1 MKYLPIFLLIAFSV
15 LLLNSARAQE
25 NQEEEEAW
33 QIPVTVGND
42 GWLFYTNG
50 RFGVAFPVPPGMKAL
65 RTPDNGGGQAFAT
78 IDGKVTLKGGG
89 AFNIDEMGSV
99 ENRWK
104 DALAEP
110 NRTITYKVKKA
121 NWYVVSGVTKAGM
134 GFYERYDAN
143 EKYTAGWS
151 MTYPQVDEKKY
162 APWIER
168 IAKGYEPRFGKG
180 FDGVE
185 DD

>member
-1 MKYLPIFLLIAFSV
+1 MKVIPFFLLVVFSAF
-15 LLLNSARAQE
+15 LINAAYAQN

-65 RTPDNGGGQAFAT
+65 RPPDNGGGQAFAT
-78 IDGKVTLKGGG
+78 ADGKVTLTGGG
-89 AFNIDEMGSV
+89 SFNVDDMGSI

-104 DALAEP
+104 DSLAEP

-121 NWYVVSGVTKAGM
+121 NWYVISGVTKAGL

-143 EKYTAGWS
+143 DKYCAGWS
-151 MTYPQVDEKKY
+151 MTYPQVDDKKY

-180 FDGVE
+180 HDGVE
-185 DD
+185 

>member
-1 MKYLPIFLLIAFSV
+1 MKYLPFFLLVAFSV
-15 LLLNSARAQE
+15 LPLNTVRAQE
-25 NQEEEEAW
+25 NQDEEDAW

-65 RTPDNGGGQAFAT
+65 RPPDNGDGQAFAT
-78 IDGKVTLKGGG
+78 ADGKVTLGGSG
-89 AFNIDEMGSV
+89 GFNVDEMGSI

-104 DALAEP
+104 DSLAEP

-121 NWYVVSGVTKAGM
+121 NWYVVSGVTKAGL

-143 EKYTAGWS
+143 AKYWARWT

-180 FDGVE
+180 HDGVE
-185 DD
+185 